1 VSAAAGE
8 PVGPIIEIGNE
19 FTIVHAQAVSTRNG
33 MRLELRSPRMGFS
46 IQLDPL
52 ELESLTWQTT
62 ETFSKLLETPY
73 GPGAEL
79 HAELLSDLIDTK
91 GDGDGES

>member
-1 VSAAAGE
+1 MSAEVGE
-8 PVGPIIEIGNE
+8 RVGPVIVIGNE
-19 FTIVHAQAVSTRNG
+19 FTVVNVQAVATRNG
-33 MRLELRSPRMGFS
+33 MRLELTSPRMGYS

-62 ETFSKLLETPY
+62 ETFSRMLETPY

-79 HAELLSDLIDTK
+79 HAELLSGLIDNE
-91 GDGDGES
+91 ESTNVGT